1 MCVTTVHYKFAYFF
15 LLLVHFNSHFKFK
28 KVFLHTPP
36 YEHKCNDYDCT
47 ELQCISS
54 KDNRNKRYFVTLY
67 YKWKPMT
74 SVSSGRCTVNVVK
87 VSVYVIGV

>member
-28 KVFLHTPP
+28 KIFLHTPP

-54 KDNRNKRYFVTLY
+54 RVKEIKHNFVTLY
-67 YKWKPMT
+67 YKWKLIT